1 MKKENGNSI
10 INSGNGKQQ
19 WQQDVAV
26 HPIPEVIRKNLIP
39 SELNSLQNM
48 VLLIT
53 AGKVS

>member
-1 MKKENGNSI
+1 MKKKMVTVLLTAAMVTAMAAGCGSSSD
-10 INSGNGKQQ
+10 SGS
-19 WQQDVAV
+19 D
-26 HPIPEVIRKNLIP
+26 RKNLIP